1 MRNKKI
7 RLIFFSY
14 RPYLNATSR
23 YRVYKIVEKINN
35 NKFSYKI
42 YNPFSN
48 RSYIKLI
55 NSKNLFVFLI
65 IQVITLFRRIFQL
78 IFVRNN
84 QIIIIQR
91 ELLRIGPPILEKI
104 ISKINPNIIYDIDD
118 ADFHMRG
125 IFYDHKKIQKIMKLS
140 RIIFVGNQYLG
151 DYAKNYCRIVK
162 IIPTL
167 IDTGRYK
174 IRDLKTYKKSSK
186 YILGWVG
193 TPRSLENL
201 KLIVKPIKIL
211 SKKFP
216 IELNIISNKI
226 IELGN
231 IPIRFTK
238 WTLKE
243 EISNLN
249 TIDIGIMPLYDNPYN
264 RGKCGFKLLQYMA
277 LGIPTVASPV
287 GVNKQIIKHGENGL
301 LAYNSKEWIKSIQ
314 ILIEN
319 YNIYK
324 KIHANSITKVFESYS
339 FNKFIPI
346 IEDLLEKFYIL
357 IISQKDHKK

>member
-1 MRNKKI
+1 M
-7 RLIFFSY
+7 
-14 RPYLNATSR
+14 
-23 YRVYKIVEKINN
+23 
-35 NKFSYKI
+35 
-42 YNPFSN
+42 
-48 RSYIKLI
+48 
-55 NSKNLFVFLI
+55 I
-65 IQVITLFRRIFQL
+65 IQVITLSRRIFQL
-78 IFVRNN
+78 IFVRSN

-104 ISKINPNIIYDIDD
+104 ISKINPNVIYDIDD

-125 IFYDHKKIQKIMKLS
+125 IFYDHKKTYKIMKLS
-140 RIIFVGNQYLG
+140 KIIFVGNQYLEN
-151 DYAKNYCRIVK
+151 YAKNYCKIVK
-162 IIPTL
+162 LIPTL
-167 IDTGRYK
+167 IDTDRYK

-211 SKKFP
+211 SKKYP
-216 IELNIISNKI
+216 IELNIISNKS

-231 IPIRFTK
+231 LPIRFIK

-277 LGIPTVASPV
+277 LGIPTVSSPV
-287 GVNKQIIKHGENGL
+287 GVNNQIIKHGENGF
-301 LAYNSKEWIKSIQ
+301 LAYSSKDWIKSIQ

-324 KIHANSITKVFESYS
+324 KIHAKSITKVFESYS
-339 FNKFIPI
+339 FKKFIPI
-346 IEDLLEKFYIL
+346 IEDLLEKFYL